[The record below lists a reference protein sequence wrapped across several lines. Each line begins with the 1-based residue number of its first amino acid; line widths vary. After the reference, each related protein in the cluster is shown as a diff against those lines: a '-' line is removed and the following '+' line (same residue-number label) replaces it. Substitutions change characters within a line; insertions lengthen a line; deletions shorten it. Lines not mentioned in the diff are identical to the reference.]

1 MVKTYIE
8 QLIPISFKTTVF
20 SPNRKCSNKEK
31 KKKKRLTPYLLK
43 EEKDNSI
50 CQLNI
55 H

>member
-31 KKKKRLTPYLLK
+31 KKATNSLLAK
-43 EEKDNSI
+43 GRER
-50 CQLNI
+50 
-55 H
+55 

>member
-20 SPNRKCSNKEK
+20 SPTGNALIRK
-31 KKKKRLTPYLLK
+31 KKKKQLTPYSLK

>member
-20 SPNRKCSNKEK
+20 SPTGNALIRK
-31 KKKKRLTPYLLK
+31 KKKQLTPYSLK

>member
-31 KKKKRLTPYLLK
+31 KKQLTPYSLK